1 MSKTIIPV
9 RDFYINDEVRDA
21 TLKQAKNGLCER
33 CGEPDPTVAMMAR
46 IRPNHGTA
54 VVMRPVAL
62 CADCA
67 TRDYAPKQNTKQ
79 VSEPVRD
86 GVRRRR
92 WILED

>member
-9 RDFYINDEVRDA
+9 RDFYINDEVRA
-21 TLKQAKNGLCER
+21 AALKQAKNGLCER
-33 CGEPDPTVAMMAR
+33 CGEDDAAVAMMAR

-62 CADCA
+62 CIDCA
-67 TRDYAPKQNTKQ
+67 NRDYTPKQNAKQ
-79 VSEPVRD
+79 VLEPVRD

-92 WILED
+92 WILGD